1 MQLGIFFSKISRSPE
16 ARNRIAWSLHFSHLS
31 RTRPSAH
38 FAHFRVHPPTQTVPA
53 CLTVW
58 QSVWLSCGL
67 CRNNFIKWESR
78 NKWNGNWVENAPW
91 QEVGSGEK
99 RATAPAAPAAATTIE
114 VTTATTTAV
123 AAALNTQDENQV
135 ARALKAA
142 WKWKLV
148 FPHAKEN
155 SNERKPKK
163 KTECWKRRDSSW
175 QQQQQQQEQQQ
186 YNLQQ
191 QWITF
196 PFCQRLVHQLTPR
209 WPGTGTGKAGVKPA
223 LSASLPTFYAA
234 QRSQRHIK

>member
-31 RTRPSAH
+31 RTRPS
-38 FAHFRVHPPTQTVPA
+38 AHFRVHPPTQTVPA

-114 VTTATTTAV
+114 VTTATTKATTTAV
-123 AAALNTQDENQV
+123 AAALNTQTKIKWRARSKLHENENLFFRMPRKTPTNENQRKKPNVESGATV
-135 ARALKAA
+135 AD
-142 WKWKLV
+142 
-148 FPHAKEN
+148 N
-155 SNERKPKK
+155 SNN
-163 KTECWKRRDSSW
+163 SSKSNNNTI
-175 QQQQQQQEQQQ
+175 
-186 YNLQQ
+186 YNNN
-191 QWITF
+191 
-196 PFCQRLVHQLTPR
+196 
-209 WPGTGTGKAGVKPA
+209 G
-223 LSASLPTFYAA
+223 
-234 QRSQRHIK
+234 